1 MPDGPQGKLEYS
13 SQEGYLSA
21 DGKLRI
27 FGLSNPPTVPLDQPL
42 VPDNKPIKVELRPGR
57 YSWCSCGHS
66 KGQPFCDNS
75 HRDAPTNRTSYKFE
89 ALEQTTQYLCN
100 CKLTGDP
107 PFCDDACAKL
117 EEK

>member
-1 MPDGPQGKLEYS
+1 MPNEKHNKLVYS
-13 SQEGYLSA
+13 NPEGHLSA

-27 FGLSNPPTVPLDQPL
+27 YGFSEPPPEPLDPP
-42 VPDNKPIKVELRPGR
+42 VVADNKPVQVELKPAC

-66 KGQPFCDNS
+66 KKQPFCDNA
-75 HRDAPTNRTSYKFE
+75 HRNAPTNRKSYKFE
-89 ALEQTTQYLCN
+89 ALEQTTQFLCN

-117 EEK
+117 AED